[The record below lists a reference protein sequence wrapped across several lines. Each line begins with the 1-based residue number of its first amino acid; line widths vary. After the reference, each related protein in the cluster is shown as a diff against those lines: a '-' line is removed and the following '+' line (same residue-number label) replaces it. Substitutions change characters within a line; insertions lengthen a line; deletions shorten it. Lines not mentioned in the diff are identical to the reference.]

1 MEKRLQ
7 TALVGVTTP
16 RRGCRAHFSPS
27 PDPVTGKTPPQHS
40 WEQGGGA
47 SQKIS
52 IHQCLVTSQIGA
64 QPTIFPTCQG
74 SFQGHVADW
83 KREWQG
89 RRQVGVTVS
98 GLQALLI
105 PLMGT
110 GPVSAMK
117 ALWMLASG
125 CGVIRKL

>member
-1 MEKRLQ
+1 M
-7 TALVGVTTP
+7 
-16 RRGCRAHFSPS
+16 
-27 PDPVTGKTPPQHS
+27 
-40 WEQGGGA
+40 
-47 SQKIS
+47 
-52 IHQCLVTSQIGA
+52 
-64 QPTIFPTCQG
+64 
-74 SFQGHVADW
+74 
-83 KREWQG
+83 
-89 RRQVGVTVS
+89 GVTVS

>member
-1 MEKRLQ
+1 MEKGSKLP
-7 TALVGVTTP
+7 LLG
-16 RRGCRAHFSPS
+16 SPHHAEVAEPIS
-27 PDPVTGKTPPQHS
+27 VPVLTQWQGKPLPS
-40 WEQGGGA
+40 IAGNRGGGA

-117 ALWMLASG
+117 ALWMLTSG